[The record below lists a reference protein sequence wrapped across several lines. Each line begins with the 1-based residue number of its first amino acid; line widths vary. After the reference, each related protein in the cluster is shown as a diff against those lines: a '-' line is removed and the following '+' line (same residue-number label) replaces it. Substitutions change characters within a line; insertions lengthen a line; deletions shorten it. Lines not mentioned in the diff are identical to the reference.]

1 MFINR
6 SVTEKNLCKTK
17 EVYISNC
24 LSSLKINY
32 IEYKGDIKYFFL
44 NDIILYLSD
53 FLETNFLE
61 LPIFKGLEENEII
74 LLFLS
79 NGKREIMI
87 TPDGVKLLAIKNI
100 ALSKIVTN
108 KFEGKDLKDVCK
120 KYLDELDIELFGE
133 DLDRIVNI
141 SFDIFKLK
149 EKQTEEN
156 LKFIKEKYKL

>member
-1 MFINR
+1 
-6 SVTEKNLCKTK
+6 
-17 EVYISNC
+17 
-24 LSSLKINY
+24 
-32 IEYKGDIKYFFL
+32 
-44 NDIILYLSD
+44 
-53 FLETNFLE
+53 
-61 LPIFKGLEENEII
+61 
-74 LLFLS
+74 
-79 NGKREIMI
+79 MI